1 MIAPYIT
8 IDEFCEEFP
17 EVDSCKA
24 RKRKKFMNKILPY
37 IAGGIAFIVVLF
49 FVFRKKKRKPAKRRK
64 RKATA
69 SRSSSSSPKRK
80 KRSTTTGSR
89 IKKEA
94 GLTTSKP
101 YAEMNARQ
109 KQLFN
114 LAKARLARKKAKK

>member
-1 MIAPYIT
+1 MIAPYEPYNHKEWCKENK
-8 IDEFCEEFP
+8 DYP
-17 EVDSCKA
+17 SCK
-24 RKRKKFMNKILPY
+24 KYYFMNKILPY
-37 IAGGIAFIVVLF
+37 IAGGIAFLTVLF
-49 FVFRKKKRKPAKRRK
+49 LVFRKKKRKPAKRRT
-64 RKATA
+64 RRATA

-80 KRSTTTGSR
+80 KKGTTGSR

-114 LAKARLARKKAKK
+114 LAKARLARKKTKK